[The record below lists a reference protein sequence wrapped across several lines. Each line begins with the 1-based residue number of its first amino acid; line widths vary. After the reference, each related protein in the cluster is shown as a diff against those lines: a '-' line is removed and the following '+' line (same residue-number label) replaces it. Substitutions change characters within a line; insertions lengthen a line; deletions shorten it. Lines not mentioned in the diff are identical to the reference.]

1 MARQAATRALFR
13 TLQLG
18 RRQLLDGHQAQEE
31 ISHCS
36 IPVRSHQLRFMRVG
50 LWLACRPRGQ
60 IIHHPFIF
68 LTTSIKYKNFYR
80 PKCGDESIYLKLPSH
95 LLISP
100 PIHFF

>member
-36 IPVRSHQLRFMRVG
+36 IPIRSHQLRFVRVG
-50 LWLACRPRGQ
+50 LWLARRPRGQ
-60 IIHHPFIF
+60 IIHHQVKFLVIFI
-68 LTTSIKYKNFYR
+68 L
-80 PKCGDESIYLKLPSH
+80 
-95 LLISP
+95 
-100 PIHFF
+100 